1 MSVPVLLLAVVAV
14 ALAGPV
20 PVLLGRAAWPAR
32 SPVLAALAW
41 QAVALAGG
49 LALLGAP
56 LVWGLLPWGEGLV
69 AAAPRLAAHLAG
81 DAAAAPRPTGLP
93 VGLHLM
99 AVGAGAGIAV
109 HLLLTTAVTAV
120 RTLRARARH
129 RDAVELVATGPADA
143 GRWPGGA
150 RGARELPVDD
160 PLAYCV
166 PGSPRGGEALTVVS
180 SGLLARLSP
189 EELDAV
195 VAHERAHLDQH
206 HGLLRLAFAAW
217 ARACAWLPTAETARL
232 AVVQV
237 TEMLADDAALRRA
250 PADVLVRAL
259 AQAAPGPDAGPAGQ
273 TDATG
278 PTSAGLGDRAA
289 RLLTRPAPLPAAA
302 AALVAAA
309 SLALPAATAAALLG
323 LL

>member
-1 MSVPVLLLAVVAV
+1 
-14 ALAGPV
+14 
-20 PVLLGRAAWPAR
+20 
-32 SPVLAALAW
+32 
-41 QAVALAGG
+41 
-49 LALLGAP
+49 
-56 LVWGLLPWGEGLV
+56 
-69 AAAPRLAAHLAG
+69 
-81 DAAAAPRPTGLP
+81 
-93 VGLHLM
+93 M

-273 TDATG
+273 ADATG

-323 LL
+323 LP

>member
-1 MSVPVLLLAVVAV
+1 M
-14 ALAGPV
+14 
-20 PVLLGRAAWPAR
+20 
-32 SPVLAALAW
+32 
-41 QAVALAGG
+41 
-49 LALLGAP
+49 
-56 LVWGLLPWGEGLV
+56 
-69 AAAPRLAAHLAG
+69 
-81 DAAAAPRPTGLP
+81 
-93 VGLHLM
+93 
-99 AVGAGAGIAV
+99 
-109 HLLLTTAVTAV
+109 
-120 RTLRARARH
+120 
-129 RDAVELVATGPADA
+129 ATGPADA

-259 AQAAPGPDAGPAGQ
+259 AQAAPGPDAGPASQ

-323 LL
+323 LP

>member
-41 QAVALAGG
+41 Q
-49 LALLGAP
+49 P

-109 HLLLTTAVTAV
+109 HLLLTTAVTAA

-323 LL
+323 LP

>member
-1 MSVPVLLLAVVAV
+1 M
-14 ALAGPV
+14 AGP
-20 PVLLGRAAWPAR
+20 L
-32 SPVLAALAW
+32 PVLAALAW

-259 AQAAPGPDAGPAGQ
+259 AQAAPGPDAGPASQ

-323 LL
+323 LP